1 MSDFKFARTKGTRG
15 KTPLFLFCDHA
26 TNVIPEPYGQ
36 LGLTH
41 AQLEDHIAYDPGA
54 ARLTEV
60 LAEEFDC
67 RALFCGF
74 SRLLIDPNRGLDRD
88 DLILPVSDTI
98 HVPGN
103 QNLTHED
110 RRHRIDAYFTPY
122 HDVLRRELD
131 AIKAEYEDA
140 FVVSLHSFCRAL
152 RSEGTERPWQAG
164 LLWRDDVESAETVM
178 AHLRDEG
185 ISVGDNKPYSAKIYN
200 YSVNRHVAPRGLRH
214 VTLEIR
220 QDLLTSEKSIFR
232 WKDLLFPPLRA
243 LING

>member
-1 MSDFKFARTKGTRG
+1 MSEYEIARTKGARG

-26 TNVIPEPYGQ
+26 SNVIPEPYGN
-36 LGLTH
+36 LGLTP

-54 ARLTEV
+54 ARLTGA

-67 RALFCGF
+67 RALFCGY

-98 HVPGN
+98 FVPGN
-103 QNLTHED
+103 QDLEEED
-110 RRHRIDAYFTPY
+110 RRHRIETFFNPY
-122 HDVLRRELD
+122 HEMLRRELD
-131 AIKAEYEDA
+131 AIEEEYVDPL
-140 FVVSLHSFCRAL
+140 VVSLHSFCRAL
-152 RSEGTERPWQAG
+152 RSEGVERPWQAG
-164 LLWRDDVESAETVM
+164 LLWRDDVESAEVVM
-178 AHLRDEG
+178 EHLREGG

-232 WKDLLFPPLRA
+232 WKNLLFSALRA